1 MVFQQCDFILVTMLL
16 PPFGTCFLSNTV
28 QFSAEL
34 LWGMGTKLV
43 PILYHLR
50 IREIRIWFR
59 NHSGI
64 PDLFRNSSGIV
75 PESGSDPELV
85 PESGSVPEF
94 RNHR

>member
-1 MVFQQCDFILVTMLL
+1 M
-16 PPFGTCFLSNTV
+16 
-28 QFSAEL
+28 EL
-34 LWGMGTKLV
+34 LWGMRRKKV

-50 IREIRIWFR
+50 IRGQIRIR
-59 NHSGI
+59 SGI
-64 PDLFRNSSGIV
+64 VLEFRICSGIV